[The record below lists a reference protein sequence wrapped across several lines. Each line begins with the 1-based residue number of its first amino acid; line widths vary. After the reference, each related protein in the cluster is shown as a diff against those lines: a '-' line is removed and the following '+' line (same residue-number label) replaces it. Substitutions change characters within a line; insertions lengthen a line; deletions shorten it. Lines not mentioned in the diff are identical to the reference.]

1 MRISKQETIMRTYIF
16 DGVEKYVETRNL
28 LGKYILYKIIDNDYQ
43 KLKVAESPI
52 EFNKIIKKDR
62 ESE

>member
-1 MRISKQETIMRTYIF
+1 MKVSKQETIMQTYIF
-16 DGVEKYVETRNL
+16 DGVESYIITRNL
-28 LGKYILYKIIDNDYQ
+28 LGKYILYKIVNNDYQ

-52 EFNKIIKKDR
+52 ELDKIIKKER